1 MDKQSF
7 LCSEYERLMSSGEY
21 VWSGWRDSFERFQA
35 DLWDM
40 TPTSSAGRYLAPK
53 DMELGFSPDNVE
65 WHFRK
70 ISPIGK
76 TTKVK
81 NKVNAPP
88 SRTKKAKRA
97 PLTAA
102 EKKSLAEIAKEQ
114 RRRKLAEE
122 FEYWERKRNSSSDA
136 SKRG

>member
-7 LCSEYERLMSSGEY
+7 LRGEYERLMSSGEY
-21 VWSGWRDSFERFQA
+21 VWSGWRDSLERFQA

-53 DMELGFSPDNVE
+53 ERELGFSPDNVE

-70 ISPIGK
+70 IRPIGK

-81 NKVNAPP
+81 NKLAAP
-88 SRTKKAKRA
+88 SSTAKEAKRT

-102 EKKSLAEIAKEQ
+102 EKKSMAEIAKEQ

-122 FEYWERKRNSSSDA
+122 FEYWERKRSSS
-136 SKRG
+136 SGGS

>member
-7 LCSEYERLMSSGEY
+7 LCNEYERMIGSGEY

-53 DMELGFSPDNVE
+53 DRELGFSPDNVE

-70 ISPIGK
+70 TRPIGK
-76 TTKVK
+76 MTKVRK
-81 NKVNAPP
+81 NKIQAPP
-88 SRTKKAKRA
+88 SRTKKVKRA

-102 EKKSLAEIAKEQ
+102 EKKNLAETAKEE

-122 FEYWERKRNSSSDA
+122 FEYWERKRNSSSGG
-136 SKRG
+136 S